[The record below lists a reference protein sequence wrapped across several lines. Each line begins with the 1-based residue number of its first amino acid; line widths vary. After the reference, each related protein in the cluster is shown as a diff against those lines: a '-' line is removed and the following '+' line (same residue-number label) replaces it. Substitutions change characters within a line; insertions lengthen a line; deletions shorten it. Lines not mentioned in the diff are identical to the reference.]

1 MWWDRR
7 CAYSYF
13 NAGAYLANR
22 DRSESMFDGDY
33 SLEMAKGKMQEAIRA
48 HNHDALVKQVRAS
61 RKVEP
66 PRKSIVARRTAVV
79 MALFR

>member
-1 MWWDRR
+1 
-7 CAYSYF
+7 
-13 NAGAYLANR
+13 
-22 DRSESMFDGDY
+22 MFDGDY
-33 SLEMAKGKMQEAIRA
+33 SLEMANEKMQEAIRA

-66 PRKSIVARRTAVV
+66 PRKPPRKSMVARKTAVV